1 MNHLTEEQLI
11 EYRLG
16 LPAVAGLP
24 AGAGSA
30 AERARGAIAEHLRAC
45 AACRASDEAIA
56 RVLAAVD
63 AAPVPERDAFYG
75 ARVWRQ
81 IESRLGTTPRRVW
94 NWDAWLA
101 RRGGLARWSGLAPRR
116 WAAAG
121 ALAAV
126 IVAAFVAGHLIWPRG
141 EAPVQIMGAAIPQ
154 QAKEGILLL
163 AVGDHLDRTQMVLL
177 EIANA
182 DGEAGGGPVDIS
194 GEQKRAQELVD
205 SNRLYRQ
212 TAAHS
217 GDRAVASLLDELE
230 PVLMEIAHSPDMM
243 SQSDLD
249 SLRKRIEARGLL
261 FKVRVMDSD
270 VRERE
275 DKALYKN
282 NNETAPASGRS

>member
-11 EYRLG
+11 EYRIG
-16 LPAVAGLP
+16 LPA
-24 AGAGSA
+24 AGSA
-30 AERARGAIAEHLRAC
+30 TERARSAIAEHLRAC

-63 AAPVPERDAFYG
+63 AAPVPERDALYG

-81 IESRLGTTPRRVW
+81 IESRLGPTPRRAW

-101 RRGGLARWSGLAPRR
+101 RRGGLAPRR
-116 WAAAG
+116 WAVAG

-126 IVAAFVAGHLIWPRG
+126 IVAAFVAGHLIWPRR
-141 EAPVQIMGAAIPQ
+141 EPPMQVAGAAIPQ
-154 QAKEGILLL
+154 QARERILLL

-182 DGEAGGGPVDIS
+182 EDSASGGPVDIS
-194 GEQKRAQELVD
+194 GEQKRAQELVE

-217 GDRAVASLLDELE
+217 GDRAVANLLDELE
-230 PVLMEIAHSPDMM
+230 PVLMEIAHSPDEM

-270 VRERE
+270 VREGE
-275 DKALYKN
+275 DKALFKN